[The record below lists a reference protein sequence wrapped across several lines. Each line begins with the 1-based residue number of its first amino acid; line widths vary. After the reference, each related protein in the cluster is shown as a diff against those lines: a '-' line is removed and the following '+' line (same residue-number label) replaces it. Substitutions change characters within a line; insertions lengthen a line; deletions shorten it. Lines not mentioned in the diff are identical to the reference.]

1 MQRLECQNEKL
12 ETNLAAAKVDLKNA
26 RELNTSL
33 TFELQNPSQQENC
46 DSFELS
52 ELMVINKHLKD
63 KNDELV
69 MQLQSLTSIDD
80 NINVEDIKFEGD
92 LSHGVFNKLSLFQKP
107 QHESLKRECKLYFA
121 YNIPEIGCKNTGTMR
136 NDITSINV

>member
-12 ETNLAAAKVDLKNA
+12 ETNLAATKVDLQNA
-26 RELNTSL
+26 KELNTSL

-92 LSHGVFNKLSLFQKP
+92 LSHGVFNELSLFQKP
-107 QHESLKRECKLYFA
+107 QNESLKRECKLYFA
-121 YNIPEIGCKNTGTMR
+121 TIIYYIHLF
-136 NDITSINV
+136 SIAA

>member
-12 ETNLAAAKVDLKNA
+12 ETNLAATKVDLKNA

-52 ELMVINKHLKD
+52 ELMVVNKHLKD

-92 LSHGVFNKLSLFQKP
+92 LSHGVFNGLSLFQKP
-107 QHESLKRECKLYFA
+107 QHESLKRECKL
-121 YNIPEIGCKNTGTMR
+121 
-136 NDITSINV
+136 

>member
-12 ETNLAAAKVDLKNA
+12 ETNLAATKVDLKNA

-92 LSHGVFNKLSLFQKP
+92 LSHGVFNELSLFQKP
-107 QHESLKRECKLYFA
+107 QNESLKRECKLYFA
-121 YNIPEIGCKNTGTMR
+121 TIIYYIR
-136 NDITSINV
+136 LFSIAA

>member
-12 ETNLAAAKVDLKNA
+12 ETNLAATKVDLKNA

-92 LSHGVFNKLSLFQKP
+92 LSHGVFNGLSLFQKP
-107 QHESLKRECKLYFA
+107 QHESLKRECKLHFA
-121 YNIPEIGCKNTGTMR
+121 TIIY
-136 NDITSINV
+136 

>member
-12 ETNLAAAKVDLKNA
+12 ETNLAATKVDLKNA

-92 LSHGVFNKLSLFQKP
+92 LSHGVFNELSLFQKP

-121 YNIPEIGCKNTGTMR
+121 TIIYYIR
-136 NDITSINV
+136 LFSIAA

>member
-12 ETNLAAAKVDLKNA
+12 ETNLAATKVDLKNA

-92 LSHGVFNKLSLFQKP
+92 LSHGVFNELSLFQKP

-121 YNIPEIGCKNTGTMR
+121 TNIYYIHLF
-136 NDITSINV
+136 

>member
-12 ETNLAAAKVDLKNA
+12 ETNLAATKVDLKNA

-92 LSHGVFNKLSLFQKP
+92 LSHGVFNELSLFQKP

-121 YNIPEIGCKNTGTMR
+121 TIIY
-136 NDITSINV
+136 

>member
-12 ETNLAAAKVDLKNA
+12 ETNLAATKVDLQNA
-26 RELNTSL
+26 KELNTSL

-92 LSHGVFNKLSLFQKP
+92 LSHGVFNELSLFQKP

-121 YNIPEIGCKNTGTMR
+121 TIIYYIR
-136 NDITSINV
+136 LFSIAA

>member
-12 ETNLAAAKVDLKNA
+12 ETNLAATKVDLQNA
-26 RELNTSL
+26 KELNTSL

-92 LSHGVFNKLSLFQKP
+92 LSHGVFSELSLFQKP
-107 QHESLKRECKLYFA
+107 PHESLKRECKLDFETIIY
-121 YNIPEIGCKNTGTMR
+121 YIH
-136 NDITSINV
+136 